1 MQDCGYGLYKSQ
13 TGVAFV
19 VFDKHFCVAVVFI
32 ECLGQVERVF
42 RDHGWLEFF
51 VGLLDDFRETVLQF
65 HDFPCVRVIQTKISS
80 FGRVQFNCRFA

>member
-51 VGLLDDFRETVLQF
+51 VGLLDDFRETVQQF
-65 HDFPCVRVIQTKISS
+65 HDFPCVRVIQTKI
-80 FGRVQFNCRFA
+80 FETDL